1 MTRMVHDPGTR
12 DYVTKRTQEG
22 RSYREI
28 RRSLKRYVAR
38 ILYRQ
43 LNSLYAAAG
52 PAQSHVAGADP
63 FRE

>member
-12 DYVTKRTQEG
+12 DYVAKRTQEG

-28 RRSLKRYVAR
+28 RRPLKRYIAR

-43 LNSLYAAAG
+43 LNTLYATAAV
-52 PAQSHVAGADP
+52 P
-63 FRE
+63 